1 MASALPAE
9 LSAAAGLVGAR
20 LVERGEK
27 VAVAESSAGGLI
39 SAALVGVPGA
49 SAFYLGGIVVYTAAS
64 RRLLQGEAPLEAGVR
79 GASEPFAAYLCRTAA
94 HMHGA
99 EWGVSE
105 TGATGP
111 SGNPYGDPAG
121 HAWVGVSGPGQ
132 VRATRNVLTGRAD
145 REDNMLAFSVAA
157 LTLLLETLNR

>member
-1 MASALPAE
+1 MSTFPNE
-9 LSAAAGLVGAR
+9 LSSLAAKVGAR
-20 LVERGEK
+20 LVERQEK

-39 SAALVGVPGA
+39 SAVLVGVPGA

-64 RRLLQGEAPLEAGVR
+64 RQLLRGAEPLASGVR
-79 GASEPFAAYLCRTAA
+79 GASQPFAEYLCRTAA
-94 HMHGA
+94 FMHGA
-99 EWGVSE
+99 EWGLSE

-132 VRATRNVLTGRAD
+132 TIATRNVLTGRAD
-145 REDNMLAFSVAA
+145 REDNMLAFAVAA
-157 LTLLLETLNR
+157 LTLLAENLGS